1 MKAVRAIIFWL
12 HLAVGCVAGL
22 VILAMS
28 ITGVLLAFER
38 QINGWADAPAVLQG
52 HADAAPQAPLDSLLE
67 DLKNNGRSTPSEL
80 VLHNS
85 ASLPVEARFGRE
97 RTLHLNPW
105 TGEIIGQ
112 PSDATRAFFGTV
124 ERVHRSLGLGMQSA
138 FGRGITGAANLA
150 FLFMLVSGLYLWVP
164 KALNLTSLKRRLL
177 FRRGQ
182 QGRAREWNWHNV
194 IGIWTIFPLF
204 FIVLTGVIMSYPW
217 ASNLLYRVTGTQPPA
232 NGWRGERSSHA
243 DRPGQ
248 PPSHAERS
256 AAQSQFQSL
265 DALALD
271 ALAQVAKQQ
280 IPEWKSITIAVPA
293 VQDRNLDV
301 TIDKSIG
308 GQPEQASQLVIN
320 RQSGHVEAIRRFGDN
335 NAGRKLRAWARFL
348 HTGEEFG
355 VAGELIA
362 AIACLGAVMLVWT
375 GLSMALRRLLATQKS
390 PAVSAGQNTIQ
401 TGANVQAGLAR
412 DAIPS

>member
-12 HLAVGCVAGL
+12 HLATGCVAGL

-38 QINGWADAPAVLQG
+38 QINGWADAPAVLEG
-52 HADAAPQAPLDSLLE
+52 HADTAPQAPLDSLLA
-67 DLKNNGRSTPSEL
+67 DLKSNGRGIPSEL

-85 ASLPVEARFGRE
+85 ANYPVEVRFGRE
-97 RTLHLNPW
+97 RTLYLNPW
-105 TGEIIGQ
+105 TGEMIGQ
-112 PSDATRAFFGTV
+112 PSEATRAFFGTV

-150 FLFMLVSGLYLWVP
+150 FLFMLLSGIYLWIP
-164 KALNLTSLKRRLL
+164 KVLNLTSLTRRLL
-177 FRRGQ
+177 FRRGLE
-182 QGRAREWNWHNV
+182 GRAREWNWHNV
-194 IGIWTIFPLF
+194 IGIWTVIPLF

-232 NGWRGERSSHA
+232 NGWRGERGAHA
-243 DRPGQ
+243 NG
-248 PPSHAERS
+248 PSHAPSDPEKP
-256 AAQSQFQSL
+256 AAALNYRTL
-265 DALALD
+265 DD
-271 ALAQVAKQQ
+271 LAQIAKQQ
-280 IPEWKSITIAVPA
+280 VPAWKTITIAVPA
-293 VQDRNLDV
+293 VQDRTLDV
-301 TIDKSIG
+301 SIDKSIG

-320 RQSGHVEAIRRFGDN
+320 RQSGHVEAIKRFSDN

-362 AIACLGAVMLVWT
+362 AIACIGAVMLVWT
-375 GLSMALRRLLATQKS
+375 GLSMALRRLLAAQKS
-390 PAVSAGQNTIQ
+390 QRAPADLPVIQ
-401 TGANVQAGLAR
+401 TGADAPVSMAQ

>member
-12 HLAVGCVAGL
+12 HLAVGCIAGL

-38 QINGWADAPAVLQG
+38 QINNWADAPAVLQG
-52 HADAAPQAPLDSLLE
+52 HSDEALQAPLDSLLAE
-67 DLKNNGRSTPSEL
+67 LKSNGRGVPSEL

-85 ASLPVEARFGRE
+85 ANSPVEARFGRE
-97 RTLHLNPW
+97 RTLYLNPW

-112 PSDATRAFFGTV
+112 PSETTRAFFSTV
-124 ERVHRSLGLGMQSA
+124 ERVHRSLGMGMQSA
-138 FGRGITGAANLA
+138 FGRGITGAANLS

-164 KALNLTSLKRRLL
+164 KVFNLTSLKRRMM
-177 FRRGQ
+177 FRRGLE
-182 QGRAREWNWHNV
+182 GRAREWNWHNV
-194 IGIWTIFPLF
+194 IGVWAFIPLF

-232 NGWRGERSSHA
+232 NGWRDERGSHA
-243 DRPGQ
+243 DGSGQAHRDAVQPGV
-248 PPSHAERS
+248 
-256 AAQSQFQSL
+256 QSQYRT
-265 DALALD
+265 LD

-280 IPEWKSITIAVPA
+280 SPEWKSITIAVPA
-293 VQDRNLDV
+293 VQDRTV
-301 TIDKSIG
+301 EVSIDKSIG

-320 RQSGHVEAIRRFGDN
+320 RQSGQVEAIKRFSDN

-355 VAGELIA
+355 IAGELIA
-362 AIACLGAVMLVWT
+362 TMACLGAVMLVWT
-375 GLSMALRRLLATQKS
+375 GLSMALRRLLAAQK
-390 PAVSAGQNTIQ
+390 PQTVSAGQTAVQ
-401 TGANVQAGLAR
+401 TGANAPVGLAR
-412 DAIPS
+412 DAISS

>member
-1 MKAVRAIIFWL
+1 MKAIRAIIFWL
-12 HLAVGCVAGL
+12 HLAIGCVAGL

-52 HADAAPQAPLDSLLE
+52 PPDTTPQAPLDSLLA
-67 DLKNNGRSTPSEL
+67 DLKSNGRGIPSEL
-80 VLHNS
+80 VLHDSANS
-85 ASLPVEARFGRE
+85 PVEARFGRE
-97 RTLHLNPW
+97 RTLFLNPW
-105 TGEIIGQ
+105 TGEMIGQ
-112 PSDATRAFFGTV
+112 PSEATRAFFGTV

-164 KALNLTSLKRRLL
+164 KVFNLTSLKRRLL
-177 FRRGQ
+177 FRRGLES
-182 QGRAREWNWHNV
+182 RAREWNWHNV
-194 IGIWTIFPLF
+194 IGIWTVIPLF

-232 NGWRGERSSHA
+232 SGWRGERSPHA
-243 DRPGQ
+243 NGPGRLA
-248 PPSHAERS
+248 PDAEQ
-256 AAQSQFQSL
+256 AGSQFQYRTL
-265 DALALD
+265 DN
-271 ALAQVAKQQ
+271 LAQVAKQQ
-280 IPEWKSITIAVPA
+280 IPGWKSITITIPA
-293 VQDRNLDV
+293 VQDRSLEIS
-301 TIDKSIG
+301 IDKSIG

-320 RQSGHVEAIRRFGDN
+320 RQSGHVETIKRFSDN

-362 AIACLGAVMLVWT
+362 TIACLGAIMLVWT
-375 GLSMALRRLLATQKS
+375 GLSMASRRLFAAKNSQTVLADRTAA
-390 PAVSAGQNTIQ
+390 P
-401 TGANVQAGLAR
+401 TGANIQASPAQ
-412 DAIPS
+412 DAVAS

>member
-12 HLAVGCVAGL
+12 HLAIGCVAGL

-38 QINGWADAPAVLQG
+38 QINGWADAPAVLEG
-52 HADAAPQAPLDSLLE
+52 HADTAPQAPLDSLLA
-67 DLKNNGRSTPSEL
+67 DLKSNGRGIPSEL

-85 ASLPVEARFGRE
+85 ANYPVEVRFGRE
-97 RTLHLNPW
+97 RTLYLNPW
-105 TGEIIGQ
+105 TGEMIGQ
-112 PSDATRAFFGTV
+112 PSEATRAFFGTV

-150 FLFMLVSGLYLWVP
+150 FLFMLVSGIYLWIP
-164 KALNLTSLKRRLL
+164 KVLNLTSLTRRLL
-177 FRRGQ
+177 FRRGLE
-182 QGRAREWNWHNV
+182 GRAREWNWHNV
-194 IGIWTIFPLF
+194 IGIWTVIPLF

-232 NGWRGERSSHA
+232 NGWRGERGAHA
-243 DRPGQ
+243 NG
-248 PPSHAERS
+248 PSHAPSDPEKP
-256 AAQSQFQSL
+256 AAALNYRTL
-265 DALALD
+265 DD
-271 ALAQVAKQQ
+271 LAQIAKQQ
-280 IPEWKSITIAVPA
+280 IPAWKTITIAVPA
-293 VQDRNLDV
+293 VQDRTLDV
-301 TIDKSIG
+301 SIDKSIG

-320 RQSGHVEAIRRFGDN
+320 RQSGHVEAIKRFSDN

-362 AIACLGAVMLVWT
+362 AIACIGAVMLVWT
-375 GLSMALRRLLATQKS
+375 GLSMALRRLLAAQKS
-390 PAVSAGQNTIQ
+390 QRAPADLPVIQ
-401 TGANVQAGLAR
+401 TGADAPVSMAQ